1 MLTSGK
7 SAATPATPA
16 KLEEVGDN
24 CFLEP
29 VDATLCGTCLVKVVV
44 EVAGLGLG
52 ESVWMCGE
60 DEALGAWPPLK
71 NWPPASHEPQAL
83 QLQCMPYFRFGDGR
97 SFLFLTDT
105 FLPKKPI
112 FLFVL
117 LLLFLH
123 RTEVPFF
130 LT

>member
-97 SFLFLTDT
+97 SFYFVPTHFCQKRNSFFFT
-105 FLPKKPI
+105 P
-112 FLFVL
+112 VL
-117 LLLFLH
+117 LH
-123 RTEVPFF
+123 IAEVPFHF
-130 LT
+130 